1 MACATSCPNR
11 STVRKNCKNPILRT
25 PSPLLQYRELAG
37 NGAFIADP
45 QQEVVVSAL
54 DHLWHALQR
63 QRNPGLLDRVRRN
76 RPEYIHGLYIWGT
89 VGRGKTWLMDL
100 FFEHLP
106 VKRKQRVHFHRFMQ
120 RIHQSL
126 ADQGNVRDPLP
137 RIAADWAR
145 DCSVLCLDEFFVS
158 DIADAM
164 LLGGLFENLFQQG
177 VTLVTTSN
185 IAPDDLY
192 RNGLQRAKFL
202 PAIELIKQNTRVLE
216 LSGSTDYRL
225 RILEQS
231 EIFHFPLDTAADQ
244 VMTESFNRMA
254 AECELDHD
262 LQINGRDFH
271 ARRRGDGIIW
281 FEFEE
286 LCIQPR
292 GSIDF
297 IEIARTF
304 NTVMLSN
311 MPQLAE
317 ADSNATRR
325 FITLVDEFYDRNV
338 KLLISADA
346 PIKELYD
353 GKMLGFEFQRTV
365 SRLTEMQSHEYLAR
379 PHLP

>member
-164 LLGGLFENLFQQG
+164 LLGGLLENLFQQG

>member
-11 STVRKNCKNPILRT
+11 STVRKNCKIPILRT

-145 DCSVLCLDEFFVS
+145 GCSVLCLDEFFVS